1 MTIARNFVVTFG
13 AGLAATALL
22 APGLSSAQQ
31 SAGEVIAGLAAVDG
45 GGNASVGCGGNGNA
59 LTTALNS
66 ALPGADFDDESVGV
80 SSRRALFRYC
90 DSLTGTG
97 ANGWTG
103 DAGALT
109 NEQALSQATALAP
122 EEIFATMDNARAA
135 AGVQTAN
142 VARRLSL
149 VRLTRRGQREANEML
164 ARRIQAGEGAT
175 ALGVGEF
182 DQRDDDEKLQ
192 SLLLGLQEG
201 ISAGDE
207 AGRGFSVFL
216 NGRVNIVKGEE
227 SRNERGSE
235 GIGGGFTIGAD
246 KPLGDDLF
254 AGVAFGYTRM
264 GTDYDG
270 SASESDLDAVS
281 ITAYGGYFPNDALYV
296 DTSLSVSYLGVDTTN
311 EIRISDGGANLS
323 DLEGD
328 TDGVNFGFDLG
339 TGYAF
344 QIEQVEGLSIEPYA
358 RLSVLYTEIDGFKL
372 KGGDGS
378 IDLAIQTQK
387 TTSVTGTFGFR
398 SEYPISTKHG
408 ILTPYFRAAYVHE
421 FNDENDDID
430 AAFRIIPGSAFKLR
444 AQATDSHYGNFG
456 LGVAATLSQGL
467 AQYVDYDVIGGHDNV
482 TVHQITAGLRLEF

>member
-1 MTIARNFVVTFG
+1 MKRFRIPGRALGVHLF
-13 AGLAATALL
+13 AALL
-22 APGLSSAQQ
+22 IASGAAHAQQ
-31 SAGEVIAGLAAVDG
+31 GAGEVIANLANVDG
-45 GGNASVGCGGNGNA
+45 SGNASTGCGGNGNA
-59 LTTALNS
+59 LTGALNA

-80 SSRRALFRYC
+80 SSRRALYRYC

-97 ANGWTG
+97 AGGWTG

-109 NEQALSQATALAP
+109 AEQALSQATALAP

-135 AGVQTAN
+135 AGVQGAN

-149 VRLTRRGQREANEML
+149 VRLSRRNIREANEAL
-164 ARRIQAGEGAT
+164 ARRVQSPET
-175 ALGVGEF
+175 NALGA
-182 DQRDDDEKLQ
+182 DQRDDEERLQ

-235 GIGGGFTIGAD
+235 AIGGGFTLGVD
-246 KPLGDDLF
+246 TPLGDDLF
-254 AGVAFGYTRM
+254 AGAAFGYTRM

-281 ITAYGGYFPNDALYV
+281 FTFYGGYFPDDALYI
-296 DTSLSVSYLGVDTTN
+296 DTAFSVSYLGVDTTN
-311 EIRISDGGANLS
+311 ELRIADAGADLADLQGATDGAN
-323 DLEGD
+323 
-328 TDGVNFGFDLG
+328 VGFDIG
-339 TGYAF
+339 AGYTF
-344 QIEQVEGLSIEPYA
+344 QIKQVEGLSFEPYA

-372 KGGDGS
+372 EGGDGS
-378 IDLAIQTQK
+378 IDLAIRTQK

-398 SEYPISTKHG
+398 TEYPISTRHG
-408 ILTPYFRAAYVHE
+408 VITPYFRAAYVRE

-430 AAFRIIPGSAFKLR
+430 AAFRVIPGSAFTLR
-444 AQATDSHYGNFG
+444 AQATDSNYGNFG
-456 LGVAATLSQGL
+456 LGASATLSQGL
-467 AQYVDYDVIGGHDNV
+467 SQYVDYDVIGGHDNV
-482 TVHQITAGLRLEF
+482 TVHQITAGLRLEY